1 MSKKDEW
8 LRQKYADLLIAT
20 SLLDEYH
27 EHTPPKRDRETI
39 LRDLAEEKAAARRCF
54 QGQPFSR
61 VFTQP
66 RTARPNEWRIK
77 YSGIQGV
84 PEESDTIHAV
94 WAACLHLG
102 IEVKEQNWG
111 SAANADSYELKSTF
125 LDGGFRSKTG
135 NYWCAPR
142 GAWVTG
148 AKAVLLIA
156 LTLELRIR
164 PAWYRGHGLKGVS
177 LAQLRSAV

>member
-1 MSKKDEW
+1 MSNKTNH
-8 LRQKYADLLIAT
+8 LRQKYTDLLIAT
-20 SLLDEYH
+20 SLLNDYDDY
-27 EHTPPKRDRETI
+27 TPPKRDLEK
-39 LRDLAEEKAAARRCF
+39 DLADEKAAARRRF

-66 RTARPNEWRIK
+66 RTARPNEWRVK

-84 PEESDTIHAV
+84 PRESDTIHAV

-102 IEVKEQNWG
+102 IEVGDRSWG
-111 SAANADSYELKSTF
+111 SAANASSYELKSTF
-125 LDGGFRSKTG
+125 LDGGFWSKNG
-135 NYWCAPR
+135 NCWCERR
-142 GAWVTG
+142 GARFTG

-156 LTLELRIR
+156 LTLELRIQ
-164 PAWYRGHGLKGVS
+164 PAWYREHGLEGTT

>member
-1 MSKKDEW
+1 MSNKTDH
-8 LRQKYADLLIAT
+8 LRQKYADMLIAT
-20 SLLDEYH
+20 SLLDDY
-27 EHTPPKRDRETI
+27 TPPKVDREAI
-39 LRDLAEEKAAARRCF
+39 LRDITGKDVAAMRRF

-102 IEVKEQNWG
+102 I
-111 SAANADSYELKSTF
+111 
-125 LDGGFRSKTG
+125 
-135 NYWCAPR
+135 
-142 GAWVTG
+142 
-148 AKAVLLIA
+148 
-156 LTLELRIR
+156 
-164 PAWYRGHGLKGVS
+164 
-177 LAQLRSAV
+177 

>member
-1 MSKKDEW
+1 MKKPQQGCTFE
-8 LRQKYADLLIAT
+8 
-20 SLLDEYH
+20 
-27 EHTPPKRDRETI
+27 
-39 LRDLAEEKAAARRCF
+39 
-54 QGQPFSR
+54 GQPFSR

-66 RTARPNEWRIK
+66 RTAQPNEWRIK

-84 PEESDTIHAV
+84 PERVGHDP
-94 WAACLHLG
+94 CRLG
-102 IEVKEQNWG
+102 CVFVPWKSRSREQNWG

-135 NYWCAPR
+135 NYWCERR

-164 PAWYRGHGLKGVS
+164 PAWYREHGLGDTT
-177 LAQLRSAV
+177 LAQLRAAI

>member
-1 MSKKDEW
+1 MV
-8 LRQKYADLLIAT
+8 IAT
-20 SLLDEYH
+20 SLLDDYH
-27 EHTPPKRDRETI
+27 DYTPPKRDLE
-39 LRDLAEEKAAARRCF
+39 RDLADEKAAARRHF
-54 QGQPFSR
+54 RGQPFSR

-94 WAACLHLG
+94 WAACLYLG
-102 IEVKEQNWG
+102 IKVNEQNWG

-125 LDGGFRSKTG
+125 IDGGFRLKTG

-148 AKAVLLIA
+148 AKAILLIA

-164 PAWYRGHGLKGVS
+164 PAWYRRHGLEGTT
-177 LAQLRSAV
+177 LAQLRAAL